1 MSSNQAAIV
10 AAIGASGSGK
20 SLWIKT
26 QLRRNRKLRRLI
38 IWDPQSEYAE
48 FGMVC
53 ASRTALADVLIAAGA
68 RGEAR
73 VVYQPKGGLSAY
85 VPQFDWLCQTAY
97 AWGNCTLVADELGD
111 VTKPGWAPD
120 GWSMVIRKGRHAGLT
135 VIGAAQRPA
144 IIDKTFFG
152 LATLVHC
159 GRLNYAADL
168 KVMSDVLDVSS
179 SSIVELLPLEYI
191 ERDMQTGKTRPG
203 RVDVPT

>member
-1 MSSNQAAIV
+1 MSANQASIV

-38 IWDPQSEYAE
+38 IWDPQAEYAE
-48 FGMVC
+48 FGTVC
-53 ASRTALADVLIAAGA
+53 STRTELARLAIAAGA

-73 VVYQPKGGLSAY
+73 LIFQPKGALSGY
-85 VPQFDWLCQTAY
+85 VPQFDWICQTAY

-168 KVMSDVLDVSS
+168 KVMSDVLDVQSS
-179 SSIVELLPLEYI
+179 DIVELLPLEFI
-191 ERDMQTGKTRPG
+191 ERDMQTGKTRRD
-203 RVDVPT
+203 RVAVPT

>member
-1 MSSNQAAIV
+1 MSSNKAAIV

-20 SLWIKT
+20 SLWIKQ
-26 QLRRNRKLRRLI
+26 QLRKGRARRLI
-38 IWDPQSEYAE
+38 IWDPQAEYGE
-48 FGMVC
+48 FGTVC
-53 ASRTALADVLIAAGA
+53 ASRAAMTEAAITAGA
-68 RGEAR
+68 KGAAQM
-73 VVYQPKGGLSAY
+73 VYQPTGALSAY
-85 VPQFDWLCQTAY
+85 IEQFDFVCQVAY

-120 GWSMVIRKGRHAGLT
+120 GWSMVIRKGRHMGLT

-168 KVMSDVLDVSS
+168 KVMADVLAIQSAEL
-179 SSIVELLPLEYI
+179 VELLPLEWI
-191 ERDMQTGKTRPG
+191 ERDMQTGKTRRG
-203 RVDVPT
+203 RVDVPR